1 MRIDPEETL
10 VRDDGDDDEG
20 ENSFDGGDGDASS
33 GGGVVVIGGGGGDVG
48 GDEVV
53 VGGGAEMAIGLT
65 GMDLMMVETDASERL
80 TVADNGGFHRWPP
93 PH

>member
-20 ENSFDGGDGDASS
+20 ENSFDGGDGDAS
-33 GGGVVVIGGGGGDVG
+33 IGGGGGDVG
-48 GDEVV
+48 GDEVL

-80 TVADNGGFHRWPP
+80 TVADNALQWWIS
-93 PH
+93 